1 MGDVIKEVVH
11 DACTAAIVIANI
23 AAFAILLAM
32 VLRDKRR
39 GN

>member
-11 DACTAAIVIANI
+11 DACTAAIIIANI
-23 AAFAILLAM
+23 AAVAILLAM
-32 VLRDKRR
+32 VIRDNRR

>member
-23 AAFAILLAM
+23 AAVAILLAM
-32 VLRDKRR
+32 VIRDNRR
-39 GN
+39 GD